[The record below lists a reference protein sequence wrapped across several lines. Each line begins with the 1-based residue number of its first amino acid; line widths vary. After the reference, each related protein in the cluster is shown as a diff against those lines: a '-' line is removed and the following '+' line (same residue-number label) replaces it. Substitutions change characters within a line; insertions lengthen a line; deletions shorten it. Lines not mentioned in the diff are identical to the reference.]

1 MSQYQRTVCELIL
14 EESFGEI
21 VKEVGSHLLRH
32 GGQKLSDLVK
42 ELKLQK
48 PQVKY
53 KISSHFFI
61 ALPPPPFDSAS
72 SLFFSLHYFEGC

>member
-14 EESFGEI
+14 EEYFGEI

-48 PQVKY
+48 PQVKNV
-53 KISSHFFI
+53 KF
-61 ALPPPPFDSAS
+61 PPTF
-72 SLFFSLHYFEGC
+72 